1 VAGFAWNSASIEL
14 GGYTVTALVDAE
26 GSFAT
31 YEQAFPELAGAE
43 FDAARGEFPELF
55 AGRDWVLPFRAFVL
69 QRRGTTVLVDT
80 GVGPPTTDAAAFLP
94 QRQGRL
100 LDALRALD
108 VAPAA
113 IDVVFLTHLHV
124 DHIGWCDAFP
134 GAQVFAHGD
143 DWEFFV
149 ERIHH
154 PATAGLRKVFEQG
167 RLELVRG
174 QFSPAADLVGEPT
187 PGHTPGHM
195 SLRIG
200 DAGMILGDV
209 AVHPA
214 QVVQPGLVYAGGDV
228 DAQRAAG
235 TRRSV
240 LEEACREGVVVGG
253 GHFPGT
259 GFGRVVGRAGA
270 LAWQPAARG

>member
-1 VAGFAWNSASIEL
+1 VIGD
-14 GGYTVTALVDAE
+14 YVVTALVDAE
-26 GSFAT
+26 GSFVT
-31 YEQAFPELAGAE
+31 YDEAFPELTGDE
-43 FDAARGEFPELF
+43 FDAARREFPELF
-55 AGRDWVLPFRAFVL
+55 AGRQWQLPFRAFVL
-69 QRRGTTVLVDT
+69 QRQGRTVLVDT

-100 LDALRALD
+100 LEALRALD
-108 VAPAA
+108 IAPGA

-134 GAQVFAHGD
+134 AAQVFAHRD

-149 ERIHH
+149 ERIGH
-154 PATAGLRKVFEQG
+154 PATARLQQVFAEG

-174 QFSPAADLVGEPT
+174 EFSPAPDLVAQPT

-200 DAGMILGDV
+200 DAGIILGDV

-214 QVVQPGLVYAGGDV
+214 QVAQLGFVYAGGDV
-228 DAQRAAG
+228 DPERAAA
-235 TRRSV
+235 TRRTV
-240 LEEACREGVVVGG
+240 LEKACREGAVVGA
-253 GHFPGT
+253 GHFPRT
-259 GFGRVVGRAGA
+259 GFGRVVRRGGA
-270 LAWQPAARG
+270 LAWQPEAQ